1 MSWVATKA
9 LPAFVAFAAGVGC
22 GFWWAGSGVKG
33 SAPAGEVPSSGP
45 TCRNGRSSET
55 LRPSPVR
62 EVREDDG
69 ESESVEASASVE
81 RVSDS
86 SPAVEPELAAAHE
99 MRRVRRQVAREAAER
114 RRQDFLSSLNLEL
127 LTAEQRERHLL
138 YLEARKTCDAARKE
152 VSDLRAAGKEVPEI
166 LQTRLA
172 DAEAVL
178 RADREGELRILR
190 EAAARAAGLDE
201 KAIPQL
207 MEDLEVSF

>member
-1 MSWVATKA
+1 
-9 LPAFVAFAAGVGC
+9 
-22 GFWWAGSGVKG
+22 
-33 SAPAGEVPSSGP
+33 
-45 TCRNGRSSET
+45 
-55 LRPSPVR
+55 
-62 EVREDDG
+62 
-69 ESESVEASASVE
+69 
-81 RVSDS
+81 
-86 SPAVEPELAAAHE
+86 